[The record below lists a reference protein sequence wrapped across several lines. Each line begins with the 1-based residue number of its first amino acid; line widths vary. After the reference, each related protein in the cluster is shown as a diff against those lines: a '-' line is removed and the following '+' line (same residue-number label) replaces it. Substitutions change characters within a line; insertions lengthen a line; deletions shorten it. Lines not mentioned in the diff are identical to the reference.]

1 MGYRLLARGSWPSP
15 EPWFFIYKMELL
27 RSTRRGDSEADRCQ
41 VQSAAALPGV
51 RWLGTVPV
59 VMVMR
64 EVMMV
69 KVMVVMMVMEMVK
82 GR

>member
-1 MGYRLLARGSWPSP
+1 MPGAKCCCTAWYLLAGHRPC
-15 EPWFFIYKMELL
+15 
-27 RSTRRGDSEADRCQ
+27 GDG
-41 VQSAAALPGV
+41 GV
-51 RWLGTVPV
+51 E
-59 VMVMR
+59 VMVMVMI